1 MADNI
6 EQAPATAELSAQ
18 EQISALRGDF
28 VDLKT
33 SLSDFLSQMKATQ
46 HPPPPP
52 GRELPP
58 HQQTQQPPP
67 PVNTYGFHDQFSR
80 PSNHH
85 PADQPAP
92 ATAPPPSQPGNPQG
106 FPVFD
111 HADPAAAQPFRFVEP
126 TKLAEVW
133 FTGETSELIDFL
145 KNIRTFL
152 SPREMYFAS
161 YKRMIIW
168 VSLHFGFPPSERRR
182 ESSRSQNWFKSLIQQ
197 NAWDQ
202 NVTNP
207 YADLERLPFILP
219 ALSSWDAFEDCLI
232 ESFADKFIAQSAKA
246 ALEACVQGSTS
257 VDDYNSRFSSLVY
270 LVNMGEH
277 LRIDRYVKGLHID
290 IVSRVESPIWRAV
303 PTLARKM
310 RMASEA
316 ARDLEIIASLSAPN
330 QSGKVIHR
338 DVPLYQHP
346 NANHRASDAMEID
359 AATYSHFRP
368 PTPFEA
374 LFKRVCLAQRRFW
387 LGQLLLP
394 DR

>member
-67 PVNTYGFHDQFSR
+67 RSTPM
-80 PSNHH
+80 
-85 PADQPAP
+85 
-92 ATAPPPSQPGNPQG
+92 
-106 FPVFD
+106 
-111 HADPAAAQPFRFVEP
+111 
-126 TKLAEVW
+126 
-133 FTGETSELIDFL
+133 
-145 KNIRTFL
+145 NIRTFL

-330 QSGKVIHR
+330 QSGK
-338 DVPLYQHP
+338 
-346 NANHRASDAMEID
+346 
-359 AATYSHFRP
+359 
-368 PTPFEA
+368 
-374 LFKRVCLAQRRFW
+374 RFW